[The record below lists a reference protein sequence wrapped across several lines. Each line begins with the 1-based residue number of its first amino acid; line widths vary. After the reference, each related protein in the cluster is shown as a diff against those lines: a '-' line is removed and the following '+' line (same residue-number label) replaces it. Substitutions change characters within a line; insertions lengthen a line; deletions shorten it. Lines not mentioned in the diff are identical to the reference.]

1 MDTRVKERLTGA
13 IVLVAIVVILVPA
26 LLSGPRSRP
35 VAPDPLHSVT
45 IDLSTDARG
54 RVATPPAA
62 APSVAAPTSAI
73 PAPALEHAP
82 APPASSPA
90 SAAPPLATAA
100 PASVPAP
107 APAAAAT
114 AAAAA
119 TGWIVQ
125 LGSFASRENAAK
137 LVKELRRKGYSAFVA
152 EFRGSTK
159 TLYRVR
165 VGPEKERVRADALAS
180 RLAREGHPGSVAPQP

>member
-35 VAPDPLHSVT
+35 VAADPLHSVT

-62 APSVAAPTSAI
+62 APSFAAAASAT
-73 PAPALEHAP
+73 PAPALEHT
-82 APPASSPA
+82 
-90 SAAPPLATAA
+90 AAPPGN
-100 PASVPAP
+100 PASVAPPVASAVPAP
-107 APAAAAT
+107 APAAT
-114 AAAAA
+114 AAAAATA

-165 VGPEKERVRADALAS
+165 VGPEHERARADALAS